1 MDFLYFLQQN
11 HHPILDFFFEN
22 ISLLVNQTLLI
33 TIICY
38 LYWCYNKKIA
48 QKISIGYFFS
58 GTIIQSMKV
67 LFRIPRP
74 WILDSRI
81 QPSQEMIETAT
92 GYSFPSG
99 HTQTATSACYSLL
112 DTFKKKAILILLIVF
127 PFLMMLS
134 RMYVL
139 VHSPLDV
146 TVSFIVSAIIV
157 LFSLYYLRNDYEK
170 HFEHLL
176 IVMLILSTIGFV
188 YTIFVVNQNIV
199 TVELAED
206 SIKMMGATAGF
217 SIGCLLETRHLKF
230 KEVKK
235 NQFIILIIGLIVTLA
250 IKSGLKL
257 ILPVSL
263 YSDYLRYFLTIY
275 WIVFLYP
282 FILNKVHY
290 EK

>member
-22 ISLLVNQTLLI
+22 ISLLVNETLII
-33 TIICY
+33 TVVCY

-48 QKISIGYFFS
+48 HKIAIGYFFS
-58 GTIIQSMKV
+58 GVIVQSMKV
-67 LFRIPRP
+67 FFRIPRP

-81 QPSQEMIETAT
+81 KPSQEMIETAT

-112 DTFKKKAILILLIVF
+112 DTFKKKGILIILIIF
-127 PFLMMLS
+127 PFFMMLS

-146 TVSFIVSAIIV
+146 TISFLVSASIV
-157 LFSLYYLRNDYEK
+157 IFTLYYLHKDYDK
-170 HFEHLL
+170 HLQQILKLMF
-176 IVMLILSTIGFV
+176 ILSIIGFA
-188 YTIFVVNQNIV
+188 YTVFVVQNNIV
-199 TVELAED
+199 TYELAED

-217 SIGCLLETRHLKF
+217 TIGCLLETNYLKF
-230 KEVKK
+230 ETVKSK
-235 NQFIILIIGLIVTLA
+235 KILIVIIGLIFTLA

-257 ILPVSL
+257 ILPVNL
-263 YSDYLRYFLTIY
+263 FTDYFRYFLTLF
-275 WIVFLYP
+275 WILFLYP
-282 FILNKVHY
+282 LIFNQMKG
-290 EK
+290 

>member
-11 HHPILDFFFEN
+11 HHPILDFIFEN
-22 ISLLVNQTLLI
+22 ISLLVNETL
-33 TIICY
+33 IIVVVCY

-48 QKISIGYFFS
+48 HKIAIGFFFS
-58 GTIIQSMKV
+58 GVVVQTMKV

-81 QPSQEMIETAT
+81 KPSHEMIETAT

-112 DTFKKKAILILLIVF
+112 DTFKKKGILILLIIF

-146 TVSFIVSAIIV
+146 TVSFLVSASIV
-157 LFSLYYLRNDYEK
+157 LFTLYYLNKDYDK
-170 HFEHLL
+170 HLQHIL
-176 IVMLILSTIGFV
+176 ITMFILSIIGFV
-188 YTIFVVNQNIV
+188 YTTAIVYNQSV
-199 TVELAED
+199 TYELAED
-206 SIKMMGATAGF
+206 SIKIMGACTGF
-217 SIGCLLETRHLKF
+217 TLGTILETNTLKF
-230 KEVKK
+230 KTIQK
-235 NQFIILIIGLIVTLA
+235 NRIIIVVIGLLFTVA

-257 ILPVSL
+257 ILPVHL
-263 YSDYLRYFLTIY
+263 FTDYLRYFLTLF
-275 WIVFLYP
+275 WILYLYP
-282 FILNKVHY
+282 CLFTKLSK
-290 EK
+290 